1 MSSWLETY
9 KPVASSRFQL
19 WLAGAMWTAVG
30 AALASVGGY
39 WLLTTSSPDKIFI
52 MMVLAV
58 CVGLGKA
65 LLILDRAVHRLA
77 NRIQLRGEDKCV
89 GGFLSV
95 KTWVLVAGM
104 MLLGRFLRSSEIPR
118 QFLGVVYAGVGV
130 GLLLSSRIF
139 WQAWLR
145 ERQRA
150 SAADKVEGA

>member
-19 WLAGAMWTAVG
+19 LLAGAMWTALGV
-30 AALASVGGY
+30 ALASVGGY
-39 WLLTTSSPDKIFI
+39 WLLTSASDRILLT
-52 MMVLAV
+52 MLLAG
-58 CVGLGKA
+58 CVGLGKS
-65 LLILDRAVHRLA
+65 LLILDRAVHRFA
-77 NRIQLRGEDKCV
+77 KRIQLRGEDRCV

-95 KTWVLVAGM
+95 KAWALVAGM

-118 QFLGVVYAGVGV
+118 QILGLLYAGVGT

-145 ERQRA
+145 ERERE
-150 SAADKVEGA
+150 SAADKFEGA